1 MSRPESSPAAA
12 LSPEAEAQIRAF
24 IRRNFG
30 LRGTL
35 SLHRHALGWDLLRAP
50 ANVLLAGLAFVVRVT
65 IWLLHRLGARRA
77 GEGLGRI
84 RLAFPTAVAREIDRR
99 LRDELLA
106 PLGLLP
112 EEAALRSY
120 AEIRAATGEMTAT
133 AGTLGTGAAFKT
145 LTPGVISL
153 APLIAGIIAQSAA
166 IAAFP
171 LGGMLGAWWYGVFP
185 PRPDAQLIAICVVAL
200 MSCFALVSTFAGLV
214 ADPLQ
219 ALLGIHRWRLRR
231 LVRALSAPGGRMP
244 APEHGMA
251 RAGDLADMAVNLKR
265 FLGL

>member
-1 MSRPESSPAAA
+1 MSKSESP
-12 LSPEAEAQIRAF
+12 LPPEAEAQIRAF

-50 ANVLLAGLAFVVRVT
+50 ANVLLAGLAFLVRVA
-65 IWLLHRLGARRA
+65 IWLLHKIGFKRAGAR
-77 GEGLGRI
+77 LGRI
-84 RLAFPTAVAREIDRR
+84 RLAFPTALSREIDRR
-99 LRDELLA
+99 LREELLA

-112 EEAALRSY
+112 EETALRSY
-120 AEIRAATGEMTAT
+120 AEVRAATGEMTAT
-133 AGTLGTGAAFKT
+133 ASAIGTGAAFKT

-153 APLIAGIIAQSAA
+153 APLIAGVIAQSAA

-171 LGGMLGAWWYGVFP
+171 LGGMFGAWWYGVFP
-185 PRPDAQLIAICVVAL
+185 ARPDPQLIAICAVAL
-200 MSCFALVSTFAGLV
+200 MTVFALVSTFAGLV
-214 ADPLQ
+214 TDPLQ

-231 LVRALSAPGGRMP
+231 LVAALSMPGRGMP
-244 APEHGMA
+244 TPEHGIA

-265 FLGL
+265 FWTG